1 MIIFLTFSAF
11 LTSIIS
17 AVVGMA
23 GGIVLLSIMTFFLPL
38 NIIIPVHGIVQLVS
52 NSTRTWLLRRHI
64 VKPVFMYFILGLP
77 FGGFT
82 AIYLIKQLDSK
93 VIPLLLISSI
103 ITYTLFKPKRLPAVN
118 IPEWSFCFIGFIVGV
133 LGPLIG
139 ATGPFMAP
147 FFLKPKWE
155 KEQIVATKASVQI
168 MGHLIKIPIFIFTDF
183 PYQEYLLPIVLMS
196 SVSLIGTKVGIMIL
210 GKIEDKVFRWIYQTA
225 LFAAL
230 IRLVYKIFTL
240 L

>member
-1 MIIFLTFSAF
+1 MISCLTFSAF

-38 NIIIPVHGIVQLVS
+38 NIIIPIHGLVQLVS
-52 NSTRTWLLRRHI
+52 NTTRTWLLRIHVI
-64 VKPVFMYFILGLP
+64 KPVFLYFLIGLP
-77 FGGFT
+77 FGGLTSVYF
-82 AIYLIKQLDSK
+82 IKQVDSK
-93 VIPLLLISSI
+93 VVPLSLIAGLI
-103 ITYTLFKPKRLPAVN
+103 IYTLFKPKKLPALK
-118 IPEWSFCFIGFIVGV
+118 IPFWAFVFIGFFVGV

-147 FFLKPKWE
+147 FFLRSDWE
-155 KEQIVATKASVQI
+155 KENIVATKASVQI
-168 MGHLIKIPIFIFTDF
+168 MGHLIKIPVFLYIGF
-183 PYQEYLLPIVLMS
+183 PYLDYTLTIFLMAA
-196 SVSLIGTKVGIMIL
+196 VSLIGTKVGIMIL
-210 GKIEDKVFRWIYQTA
+210 GKIEDKIFRWIYKIA

-230 IRLVYKIFTL
+230 IRLVDKILSL